1 MALDLL
7 RVLGYLRYLLQ
18 AYLWCDKAS
27 LLAKSSLIL
36 CQAWEGEGRV
46 DRSDYRAFFG
56 LWAFRHRTVGG
67 CTCACRPP
75 FALQE
80 IFF

>member
-1 MALDLL
+1 MPLDLL
-7 RVLGYLRYLLQ
+7 SVLGYLRYLLQ

-46 DRSDYRAFFG
+46 DRWPSSVSGHSATGPLEVARARVGPLLPYR
-56 LWAFRHRTVGG
+56 
-67 CTCACRPP
+67 
-75 FALQE
+75 
-80 IFF
+80 